1 MHLLGC
7 AQNQPPHLLITGCG
21 RSGTHAINEA
31 LNKNGIGSIHEMG
44 ALPNSTTV
52 LVAWMLTG
60 PAYSAQYWRGR
71 QHSCY
76 APVVKLHR
84 EPLGAI
90 ASLADGFTGCNSCE
104 HSDEWDAVSWQIANL
119 WLDLPFRNQTS
130 SWRHTSRLPRQKRL
144 ALALHYWVGWN
155 QLGDA
160 VATHTARIE
169 SVTTH
174 AIVEHWCGYCA
185 HAPPVPSRCAC
196 HRGMDLAAQPRQGHG
211 EPSGS
216 ALTWQELHE
225 VDARMAAEA
234 MVLARKYG
242 YASQATQDTVEE
254 PEQALEDG
262 VSENTNTPM
271 AEVLGVTQE
280 AETLPLSTAVYAA
293 DPSAHLFEGRI
304 YVYCSHDSPTVVQ
317 GLEVPHFNMVDY
329 VVLSRDARGGGP
341 TTVHADVLKL
351 EDVPWASGKLW
362 APDAA
367 YKDGTYY
374 LFLPAQD
381 RPSVFRIGVAT

>member
-1 MHLLGC
+1 
-7 AQNQPPHLLITGCG
+7 
-21 RSGTHAINEA
+21 
-31 LNKNGIGSIHEMG
+31 
-44 ALPNSTTV
+44 
-52 LVAWMLTG
+52 
-60 PAYSAQYWRGR
+60 
-71 QHSCY
+71 
-76 APVVKLHR
+76 
-84 EPLGAI
+84 
-90 ASLADGFTGCNSCE
+90 
-104 HSDEWDAVSWQIANL
+104 
-119 WLDLPFRNQTS
+119 
-130 SWRHTSRLPRQKRL
+130 
-144 ALALHYWVGWN
+144 
-155 QLGDA
+155 
-160 VATHTARIE
+160 
-169 SVTTH
+169 
-174 AIVEHWCGYCA
+174 
-185 HAPPVPSRCAC
+185 
-196 HRGMDLAAQPRQGHG
+196 MDLAAQPRQGHG

-225 VDARMAAEA
+225 VDARMATEA
-234 MVLARKYG
+234 MVLTRKYG
-242 YASQATQDTVEE
+242 YASQATQDIVEA
-254 PEQALEDG
+254 P
-262 VSENTNTPM
+262 TNAPM
-271 AEVLGVTQE
+271 AEVLGVTPE
-280 AETLPLSTAVYAA
+280 VETLPLSTAVYAA